1 MVERKI
7 VNIITVL
14 LIISLI
20 TNVLIFVSYSSK
32 LRKIEIENEIS
43 EYVMAIE
50 TSNDTLEIYSFYETQ
65 LNKNLITE
73 NDLSS
78 NYQEL
83 IDIHNHL
90 IATLSTIQTKNTV
103 EIRDLTILLIN
114 DRKKAFENL
123 KSAIDLNSPNYKNVA
138 ENLIQNSEKYK
149 IEIENKI
156 TNIK

>member
-1 MVERKI
+1 MIDRKI
-7 VNIITVL
+7 FNVVTIL

-20 TNVLIFVSYSSK
+20 TNILLFVSYSSK
-32 LRKIEIENEIS
+32 LRKVEIENEIS

-50 TSNDTLEIYSFYETQ
+50 TSNDTLEIHSFYETQ

-90 IATLSTIQTKNTV
+90 IATLSKIETKNTS

-114 DRKKAFENL
+114 DRKKAFENF
-123 KSAIDLNSPNYKNVA
+123 KSAIDLNSSNYKNVA
-138 ENLIQNSEKYK
+138 ENLITNSEKYK
-149 IEIENKI
+149 TEIETKI
-156 TNIK
+156 NNIK

>member
-20 TNVLIFVSYSSK
+20 TNVLIFVSYNSK

>member
-1 MVERKI
+1 MIDRKI
-7 VNIITVL
+7 FNVVIIL

-20 TNVLIFVSYSSK
+20 TNILLFVSYSSK
-32 LRKIEIENEIS
+32 LRKVEIENEIS

-50 TSNDTLEIYSFYETQ
+50 TSNDTLEIHSFYETQ

-90 IATLSTIQTKNTV
+90 IATLSKIETKNTF

-114 DRKKAFENL
+114 DRKKAFENF
-123 KSAIDLNSPNYKNVA
+123 KSAIDLNSSNYKNVA
-138 ENLIQNSEKYK
+138 ENLITNSEKYK
-149 IEIENKI
+149 TEIETKI
-156 TNIK
+156 NNIK